1 MAWVAQLSRLE
12 SLNLNYTPVTDAGFA
27 KLSSLTGFTEL
38 KLDRTDLGDKS
49 VSWLL
54 GQKNLKYIDLY
65 HTLISEQSYQSLR
78 KALPTAEVN
87 WSLDAGRTRRRT

>member
-1 MAWVAQLSRLE
+1 
-12 SLNLNYTPVTDAGFA
+12 
-27 KLSSLTGFTEL
+27 
-38 KLDRTDLGDKS
+38 